1 MNIFYDRYV
10 AHNNFLNLSQKSSGY
25 SAMALHPRTAPF
37 SSNCQPRVS
46 SHTDG
51 SEEGAAE
58 GTSLS
63 VVGIDEIDGFEDG
76 VLEGKVDW

>member
-1 MNIFYDRYV
+1 
-10 AHNNFLNLSQKSSGY
+10 
-25 SAMALHPRTAPF
+25 MALHPRTAPF
-37 SSNCQPRVS
+37 CSNSQPGVS
-46 SHTDG
+46 IHFDG

-63 VVGIDEIDGFEDG
+63 VVGTDEIDGFEDG